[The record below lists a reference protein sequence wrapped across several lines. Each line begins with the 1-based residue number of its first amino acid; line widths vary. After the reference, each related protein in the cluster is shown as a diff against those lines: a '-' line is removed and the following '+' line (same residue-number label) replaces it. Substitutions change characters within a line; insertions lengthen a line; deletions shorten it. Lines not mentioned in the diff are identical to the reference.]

1 MKKNSIVEEQRE
13 KQCGSCE
20 SFFYKGSECP
30 FCYSGN
36 WVFGCIDDD
45 DDVKEIK
52 NSLFSDWVESFY
64 PRYYQCNEISRWQ
77 DLDKALS
84 GEMEEDEAKEKNIP
98 TCTIKIFHE
107 YRELSETIFWKAVE
121 NFHATVCETAQI
133 DVCRSMAGL
142 KLNIQ

>member
-1 MKKNSIVEEQRE
+1 MQIGNQSIKTDTQRVKKAENKMKATMMQN
-13 KQCGSCE
+13 
-20 SFFYKGSECP
+20 
-30 FCYSGN
+30 N
-36 WVFGCIDDD
+36 
-45 DDVKEIK
+45 
-52 NSLFSDWVESFY
+52 LFSDWVENFY
-64 PRYYQCNEISRWQ
+64 PHYYQCNEISRWQ
-77 DLDKALS
+77 DLDKVLS

-121 NFHATVCETAQI
+121 NFHATVCETTQI